1 MPGSRKTRKPDENAR
16 DQTSPP
22 PGDAAGPCPRSL
34 RGLDWFIFFV
44 ADVPTGF
51 GPFVSVYLTTQKW
64 TQIDIGFVLS
74 AAALVSLIG
83 QMPGG
88 ALVDAAR
95 SERFVAGIGVTAI
108 CASALAY
115 AAHPAFAVILPAAVT
130 QAMASCIL
138 GPAIPPL

>member
-1 MPGSRKTRKPDENAR
+1 M
-16 DQTSPP
+16 
-22 PGDAAGPCPRSL
+22 
-34 RGLDWFIFFV
+34 
-44 ADVPTGF
+44 ADVQTGF
-51 GPFVSVYLTTQKW
+51 GPFVAVYLTTQKW

-95 SERFVAGIGVTAI
+95 SERFVAAVGVMAI

-115 AAHPAFAVILPAAVT
+115 AAHPAASLLGCGSVLTADCVGQLTGSLRQFAEGVCDRGRV
-130 QAMASCIL
+130 
-138 GPAIPPL
+138 